1 MYIHEQGD
9 KLPYIPLNQF
19 CRIRRYSFHGVQ
31 VERLLLGNIP
41 RSGMHI
47 YIHILSRP
55 ALVIITLMQLLDV
68 IICIYYS
75 LSQSVPWCYS
85 PAD

>member
-19 CRIRRYSFHGVQ
+19 CRIRRYSFYGVQ

-47 YIHILSRP
+47 Y
-55 ALVIITLMQLLDV
+55 MY
-68 IICIYYS
+68 IYY
-75 LSQSVPWCYS
+75 LDQH
-85 PAD
+85 

>member
-47 YIHILSRP
+47 YMYIHY
-55 ALVIITLMQLLDV
+55 LD
-68 IICIYYS
+68 
-75 LSQSVPWCYS
+75 QH
-85 PAD
+85 